1 MIKALKYS
9 SLLVLLLLSVLFVTG
24 EKPDFA
30 KSDPVIQFLSIPLDS
45 LNKYVEDKE
54 SQIVDLKADNQA
66 RIIWADSLNRHK
78 TEFSLVYL
86 HGFSASQEEGDPL
99 HEEFAQR
106 YACNVFLSRLEDHGR
121 LDSNSLKQLTPNTL
135 LASAKEAIAIGQLL
149 GDKVIVMSCST
160 GGTLS
165 AYLLA
170 HNPWIHAQIMY
181 SPNIDLYSPASE
193 LVTLPWGKSLTKM
206 SLGGEYKVLNYE
218 KEPGKYWNTIYHMD
232 GIIALKWMI
241 EKWMVE
247 ETFVKINQP
256 TLVACYYKDRKQQ
269 DKVVSV
275 RKMRKFYNLIST
287 PSPKKSFAEIANA
300 GSHAICSK
308 FFSKDIETVR
318 FQTFQ
323 FAEKTL
329 GLKPYENNVEA
340 VTGLN

>member
-1 MIKALKYS
+1 MVKALKYS

-30 KSDPVIQFLSIPLDS
+30 ESDPVIQFLTIPLDS
-45 LNKYVEDKE
+45 LDMFIEAKE
-54 SQIVDLKADNQA
+54 SQVLDLKGDNQA
-66 RIIWADSLNRHK
+66 RIIWADSLNRRK
-78 TEFSLVYL
+78 TEYSLVYL

-106 YACNVFLSRLEDHGR
+106 FGCNLFLSRLEDHGR
-121 LDSNSLKQLTPNTL
+121 LDSNSLKQLTPSSL

-170 HNPWIHAQIMY
+170 HNPWIYGQIMY
-181 SPNIDLYSPASE
+181 SPNIDLYDTTSE
-193 LVTLPWGKSLTKM
+193 IITLPWGKSLLKM
-206 SLGGEYKVLNYE
+206 SLGGEYKSLVYE
-218 KEPGKYWNTIYHMD
+218 SEPARYWNTIYHMD
-232 GIIALKWMI
+232 GILALKWMI
-241 EKWMVE
+241 EKWMVR

-256 TLVACYYKDRKQQ
+256 TLVACYYKDRKNQ

-287 PSPKKSFAEIANA
+287 PSPKKSFVEIANA

-308 FFSKDIETVR
+308 YFSEDLEAVR

-323 FAEKTL
+323 FAEKIL
-329 GLKPYENNVEA
+329 KLKPFKRDVQT
-340 VTGLN
+340 VPGLN